1 MFYREISEKLKE
13 WKLGKRKPLIDSG
26 LRQVGKTT
34 TILNF
39 CDENYQ
45 NVVYLDFRKD
55 KTYASI
61 LRNCFSF
68 MKFHRFDK

>member
-13 WKLGKRKPLIDSG
+13 WKLGKRKPLIVSG

-39 CDENYQ
+39 CNENYQ
-45 NVVYLDFRKD
+45 NVVYLDFNKI
-55 KTYASI
+55 KVT
-61 LRNCFSF
+61 
-68 MKFHRFDK
+68 HRFLRLISI